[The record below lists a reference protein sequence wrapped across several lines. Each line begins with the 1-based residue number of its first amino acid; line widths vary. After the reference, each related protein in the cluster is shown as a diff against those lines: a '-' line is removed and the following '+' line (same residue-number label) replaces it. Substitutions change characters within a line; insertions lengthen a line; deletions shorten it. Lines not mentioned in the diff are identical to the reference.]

1 MSPVSI
7 PEGIMERGGASS
19 KLIFCFIIFI
29 RDGNFERNWG
39 GKRIFIARFS
49 SSVLHSIRG
58 DGENRCVRFDP
69 SMGELYGW
77 GRGEMM
83 SSIPI

>member
-39 GKRIFIARFS
+39 GKRIFIARFL
-49 SSVLHSIRG
+49 VIGCTRYVATG
-58 DGENRCVRFDP
+58 KIDVFDLIQVWA
-69 SMGELYGW
+69 SCMEGG
-77 GRGEMM
+77 GR
-83 SSIPI
+83 